1 MSGIVLITIFFYYCR
16 PLSILILGLEGSGK
30 TEIGYF
36 LSKKQRLD
44 FSQTNGSQAFHLNVN
59 NTPVNLNEIGG
70 SADIRSLWVHY
81 YREVNRTVVKK
92 IC

>member
-1 MSGIVLITIFFYYCR
+1 MALLTTLTYLHCSPV
-16 PLSILILGLEGSGK
+16 SILILGLEHSGK

-44 FSQTNGSQAFHLNVN
+44 FSQTNGSQTYHFNVS

-81 YREVNRTVVKK
+81 YREVDEARRLSERYH
-92 IC
+92 